1 MNNFKEA
8 RAAML
13 RIMLSMQGAGLIS
26 DFEEIIT
33 TKNMIKGIVGNSI
46 KTPTKVGKGVG
57 ITQYLNL
64 DEHIFYQVLMAKG
77 KVIIY
82 KASINNDQL

>member
-1 MNNFKEA
+1 MNNFEEA
-8 RAAML
+8 RMKML
-13 RIMLSMQGAGLIS
+13 EIMLSMKGAGLIS
-26 DFEEIIT
+26 DFEEIVT
-33 TKNMIKGIVGNSI
+33 NKNMIKSIVKDSI

-64 DEHIFYQVLMAKG
+64 DEHIFYQVLMVKG

-82 KASINNDQL
+82 KARMNNDQL

>member
-46 KTPTKVGKGVG
+46 KTPTK
-57 ITQYLNL
+57 LNIL
-64 DEHIFYQVLMAKG
+64 ISMSIFFIKC
-77 KVIIY
+77 
-82 KASINNDQL
+82 